1 MSTQL
6 GILRFIGVVA
16 ISAFAFAARAETDGQ
31 RLASVEPA
39 AQTDTAGTAAGG
51 EAATLAEP
59 LEPKKPLVV
68 ARVDLSDQRMY
79 VYVDEHL
86 FDVFKVSTARKGY
99 VTPTGRYRA
108 QWLSRN
114 HRSRKYDWAP
124 MPYSVFF
131 HEGWAVHGTTDLK
144 RLGRPASH
152 GCVRLHP
159 KNAKA
164 FFDLVK
170 VSGKENTII
179 SVVR

>member
-1 MSTQL
+1 MGALSLIVLVTL
-6 GILRFIGVVA
+6 P
-16 ISAFAFAARAETDGQ
+16 ARAEVDGPIM
-31 RLASVEPA
+31 ASVDQA
-39 AQTDTAGTAAGG
+39 AKADTATAAESD
-51 EAATLAEP
+51 EALRP
-59 LEPKKPLVV
+59 LLV
-68 ARVDLSDQRMY
+68 ARIDLSDQRMY
-79 VYVDEHL
+79 VYVDEVL
-86 FDVFKVSTARKGY
+86 VDVFKVSTARKGY

-108 QWLSRN
+108 QWLSRY

-131 HEGWAVHGTTDLK
+131 HRGYAVHGTTDLK

-159 KNAKA
+159 ANAKT
-164 FFDLVK
+164 FFNLVK

>member
-1 MSTQL
+1 MRVSGL
-6 GILRFIGVVA
+6 VCVLALAAAVP
-16 ISAFAFAARAETDGQ
+16 ARAEVAGP
-31 RLASVEPA
+31 LFASIDEASGVAPA
-39 AQTDTAGTAAGG
+39 ATAPA
-51 EAATLAEP
+51 EAPPEVA
-59 LEPKKPLVV
+59 KPLLV

-79 VYVDEHL
+79 VYVDERL
-86 FDVFKVSTARKGY
+86 VDIFKVSTARPGY

-108 QWLSRN
+108 LWLSRD

-131 HEGWAVHGTTDLK
+131 NGGYAVHGTTDLK

-159 KNAKA
+159 ANAKA
-164 FFDLVK
+164 FFNLVK

-179 SVVR
+179 TVVR